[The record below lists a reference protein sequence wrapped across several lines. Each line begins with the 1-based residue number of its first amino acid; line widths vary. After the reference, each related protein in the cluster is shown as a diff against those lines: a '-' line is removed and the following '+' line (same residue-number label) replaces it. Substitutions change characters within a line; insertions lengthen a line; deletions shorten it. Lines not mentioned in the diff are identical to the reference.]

1 MQSLPLLS
9 LFLCGISTGEAFV
22 TSRSAK
28 TLSFVGHAR
37 GPPHIHQTTTPN
49 LPRTFLNSGNG
60 AGEEQSP
67 AITNIDKKEMEE
79 ILSEVEG
86 DNNNNYVIID
96 VRGVDEIMMGTG
108 TMSDKVHILPL
119 PEITAMAAFDM
130 DEKSFEAQFNFPKPS
145 TEDDTLVLTCK
156 MGGRSV
162 SEGINAKR
170 FFILSCDSFSFICS
184 LFSCRLLFRSSQAQ
198 AAQIAA
204 MSGYKKIINYTGGA
218 DDWFGGEFVFT

>member
-1 MQSLPLLS
+1 MMQPLPFLS
-9 LFLCGISTGEAFV
+9 LFLCGISISEAFV

-28 TLSFVGHAR
+28 KLSFLGHAR
-37 GPPHIHQTTTPN
+37 GPATTN
-49 LPRTFLNSGNG
+49 VQRTFLSSGNG
-60 AGEEQSP
+60 ASEEQLP
-67 AITNIDKKEMEE
+67 TITNIDKKEMEE
-79 ILSEVEG
+79 IISQLEG
-86 DNNNNYVIID
+86 DNNNNYVVID

-130 DEKSFEAQFNFPKPS
+130 DEKKFEAQFNFPKPS
-145 TEDDTLVLTCK
+145 AEDDTLVLTCK
-156 MGGRSV
+156 MGGRSQ
-162 SEGINAKR
+162 S
-170 FFILSCDSFSFICS
+170 
-184 LFSCRLLFRSSQAQ
+184 